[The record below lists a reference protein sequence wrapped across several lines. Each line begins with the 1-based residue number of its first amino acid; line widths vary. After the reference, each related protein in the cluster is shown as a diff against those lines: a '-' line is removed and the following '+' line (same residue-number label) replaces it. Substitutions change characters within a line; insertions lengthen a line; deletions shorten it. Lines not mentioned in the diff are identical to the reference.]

1 MIEFIIKIYSKLHQ
15 KIEIR
20 NIKNTKLAEIKINP
34 EQEYKKDL

>member
-20 NIKNTKLAEIKINP
+20 NKENTIFVEIKINP